1 MLSFDSHSQDQE
13 EYDSE
18 EEYEGEGEYAIFD
31 AKHKDLR
38 GREDIIKSVTHQS

>member
-1 MLSFDSHSQDQE
+1 MLVLSFDSHSQDQE

-18 EEYEGEGEYAIFD
+18 GEGEYAIFN